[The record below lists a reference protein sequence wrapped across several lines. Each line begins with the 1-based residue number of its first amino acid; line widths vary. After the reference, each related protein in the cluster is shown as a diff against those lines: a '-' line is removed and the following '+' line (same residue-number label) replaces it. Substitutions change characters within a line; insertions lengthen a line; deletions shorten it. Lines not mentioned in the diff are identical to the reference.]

1 MMIDRIISLFVAV
14 SLALL
19 VWLYARS
26 RDQEILDNMPI
37 PVHITL
43 PDDLAKQ
50 YVPRSRPAPAQVMV
64 VLFTGSPLRIRELR
78 GILQRNELAVDV
90 TLTIPEERLNESRY
104 SDTVVIESSDIH
116 APAGLAP
123 LVLEGRQPYPWSRVH
138 RVVERPLPV
147 RFEHAADEPNVA
159 VVIDPPTVLVRGPQ
173 EVLDKLRSVPTQ
185 LSETPPPGSSIR
197 VDLQQELDSRS
208 LRMLPNRVTVR
219 VPPKAL
225 KVYEIPDVTV
235 HFLCPPGF
243 ALRPR
248 FIDERA
254 GHVTL
259 RVEGPAQETP
269 PKVWAFIDLT
279 RGSCT
284 QGLNHEPIQI
294 QLRRK
299 TSEPSSQEPP
309 REVTFKL
316 TAAEFSAKSM
326 GQTSSP

>member
-1 MMIDRIISLFVAV
+1 MIDRILSFFVAV

-50 YVPRSRPAPAQVMV
+50 YYLEQTGPAQVMV
-64 VLFTGSPLRIRELR
+64 SFTGSPLRIRELR

-116 APAGLAP
+116 APAGLTP
-123 LVLEGRQPYPWSRVH
+123 LVLEGRNRIPVTLH

-147 RFEHAADEPNVA
+147 RFEHAADEPNIA
-159 VVIDPPTVLVRGPQ
+159 VVIDPPTVMVRGPQ
-173 EVLDKLRSVPTQ
+173 EILDKLRSVPTQ

-208 LRMLPNRVTVR
+208 LRILPNRVTVR

-225 KVYEIPDVTV
+225 KVYEIPDVPV
-235 HFLCPPGF
+235 QFLCPPGF

-248 FIDERA
+248 FIDERT

-259 RVEGPAQETP
+259 RVEGPAQDEP
-269 PKVWAFIDLT
+269 PKVRAFIDLT
-279 RGSCT
+279 RSGFT
-284 QGLNHEPIQI
+284 EGLNHEPVQI
-294 QLRRK
+294 QLPK
-299 TSEPSSQEPP
+299 DFQLSQEPP

-326 GQTSSP
+326 GQPSSP